1 MLKKIEKFNIFIV
14 YVKKWSNIIYQEEK
28 GFIRN
33 ENNDIEEAKVKS
45 SWKGYSFDVINK
57 LTEEQRA
64 HKSETELDLYNFD
77 FVIRNNTTLDEA
89 YNKRL
94 LNLQCKII
102 LDRIEVYYSESI

>member
-14 YVKKWSNIIYQEEK
+14 YVKKWRNIIYQEEK

-57 LTEEQRA
+57 LTEEEYLYYSKG
-64 HKSETELDLYNFD
+64 KSVTLTLKGEKLAKELIDKYLKQENLYKYKKVQIKNFFVVYNF
-77 FVIRNNTTLDEA
+77 
-89 YNKRL
+89 
-94 LNLQCKII
+94 
-102 LDRIEVYYSESI
+102 S